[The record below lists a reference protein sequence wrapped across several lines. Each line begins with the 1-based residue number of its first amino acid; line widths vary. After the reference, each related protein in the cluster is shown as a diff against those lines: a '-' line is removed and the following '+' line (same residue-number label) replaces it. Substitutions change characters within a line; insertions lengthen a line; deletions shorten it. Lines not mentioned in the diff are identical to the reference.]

1 MFLKGQEM
9 IRECLLVSVETAM
22 EVLAAVEEEGVP
34 GAALFP
40 TFV

>member
-1 MFLKGQEM
+1 
-9 IRECLLVSVETAM
+9 VETAM